1 MVFGSGEHFSD
12 EELDDK
18 VLISESCNYLNN
30 VLTKLLN
37 PRSNM
42 FNVNDIIKSEL
53 FIGSPCS
60 IRQSMTSSV
69 RQFSMTSSVRQ
80 FVTDLRLPCSMT
92 SSIRQFLRHD

>member
-1 MVFGSGEHFSD
+1 MEFVFGSGENFSD

-42 FNVNDIIKSEL
+42 FNVNDIIESEL
-53 FIGSPCS
+53 FIS
-60 IRQSMTSSV
+60 ILKSQENCLKRFISCLLDIMSSEK
-69 RQFSMTSSVRQ
+69 
-80 FVTDLRLPCSMT
+80 
-92 SSIRQFLRHD
+92 

>member
-1 MVFGSGEHFSD
+1 MEFVFVSGENFSD

-42 FNVNDIIKSEL
+42 FNVNDILKSEI
-53 FIGSPCS
+53 FIDGMKSQEIGFKTFMSRLSDFLCS
-60 IRQSMTSSV
+60 V
-69 RQFSMTSSVRQ
+69 K
-80 FVTDLRLPCSMT
+80 
-92 SSIRQFLRHD
+92 